1 MLALRKLKVKM
12 PQKCLENLYK
22 AIQRNAQEMTST
34 RLRAA
39 RRLQELEDQH
49 QTLTDLFVELLP
61 EASSQE
67 KLDDCMSQKLQSSF
81 FDYSE
86 K

>member
-1 MLALRKLKVKM
+1 M